1 MTRTAQVEAQLSAM
15 AAAADRTNRPASLLN
30 IPLLLVLGAL
40 LLAAWEFRDMQ
51 AQRAML
57 RREQE
62 RVQKVTLLTEQIAAE
77 RKKELNVQTL
87 YPPAPFFGSQVD
99 EIWKSQGITFRESPS
114 VGAVTKADVFVGS
127 PVVRSEVA
135 CSVSS
140 EPVESVVA
148 WIQSIQEHEY
158 LKGRVF
164 VSQIL
169 LTPLPTGWRAAFRV
183 GLYEPK
189 S

>member
-1 MTRTAQVEAQLSAM
+1 MRNPQIETHLAAL

-30 IPLLLVLGAL
+30 IPLLLVLCAL

-51 AQRAML
+51 SQRGLL

-62 RVQKVTLLTEQIAAE
+62 RVRLVTQLTEQINAE
-77 RKKELNVQTL
+77 KKKELNLQAL
-87 YPPAPFFGSQVD
+87 YPPAPFFGSQVV
-99 EIWKSQGITFRESPS
+99 ESWQSQGISFKEPPQ
-114 VGAVTKADVFVGS
+114 VGTTQKADVFPSS
-127 PVVRSEVA
+127 PVTRTEVA
-135 CSVSS
+135 CGVNS
-140 EPVESVVA
+140 EPVENILA
-148 WIQSIQEHEY
+148 WIQNIQEHQF

-164 VSQIL
+164 VSQCL

-183 GLYEPK
+183 GLYEHK